1 MKEVIRM
8 ENQDRPFKTGERVSL
23 PGEYQSETGNKK
35 QYKEGDMFEACP
47 VTGVNTTWTHCLVH

>member
-1 MKEVIRM
+1 M